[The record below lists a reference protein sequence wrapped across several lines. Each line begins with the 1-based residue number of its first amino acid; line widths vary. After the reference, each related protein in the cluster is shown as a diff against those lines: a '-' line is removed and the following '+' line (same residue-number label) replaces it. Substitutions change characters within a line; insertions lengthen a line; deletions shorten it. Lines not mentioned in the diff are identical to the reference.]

1 MTNREKYDR
10 AFMDCLS
17 VNASQLGAGLV
28 YQSVPAWDSV
38 GHMSLIAALE
48 DAFGFMME
56 MDDVIDFSG
65 YDKGIATLAKYGIA
79 V

>member
-10 AFMDCLS
+10 VFMDCLS
-17 VNASQLGAGLV
+17 VSASQLNDQLV
-28 YQSVPAWDSV
+28 YQSVPSWDSV
-38 GHMSLIAALE
+38 GHMSLIAGLE

-65 YDKGIATLAKYGIA
+65 YDKGIATLAKYGIM